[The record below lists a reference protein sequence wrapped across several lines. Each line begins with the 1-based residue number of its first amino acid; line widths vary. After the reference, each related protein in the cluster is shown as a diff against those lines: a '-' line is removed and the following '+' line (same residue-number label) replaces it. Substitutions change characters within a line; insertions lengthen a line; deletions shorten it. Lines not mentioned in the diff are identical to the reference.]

1 LELTIPLAPLIRG
14 VGGIEFVAGI
24 FLIDIS
30 GEERMSHA
38 YQNGKDLHRLTA
50 ALIFDKSLCEVTDEE
65 RHLGKIINFGLIY
78 GMGVQKFRM
87 TTAKN
92 HNILLS
98 VREASGFRKKF
109 FEAYAGLK
117 AYQTQIRRQWQQ
129 GIRVSRTID
138 GRRRLWSKQRKPILN
153 ELLNH
158 PIQGANA
165 TILKRAIA
173 LLGRYLTRTKAK
185 LIAVVHDE
193 ILLECPTREAKRVAA
208 LLKQCMVLAAKE
220 LLNPIPVEVDVKIL
234 PSWGG

>member
-1 LELTIPLAPLIRG
+1 
-14 VGGIEFVAGI
+14 
-24 FLIDIS
+24 
-30 GEERMSHA
+30 MSHA
-38 YQNGKDLHRLTA
+38 YQNGEDLHRLTA

-65 RHLGKIINFGLIY
+65 RRLGKIINFGLIY
-78 GMGVQKFRM
+78 GMGVHKFRM

-109 FEAYAGLK
+109 FEAYTGLK

-173 LLGRYLTRTKAK
+173 LLGRYLIRTRAK

-193 ILLECPTREAKRVAA
+193 ILLECPTQEAKRVAA
-208 LLKQCMVLAAKE
+208 LLKHCMVLAAKA